1 VSIQSELAWAN
12 ITHNVAR
19 TAAGVAGV
27 AFAVVLL
34 FMQLGFYDTSYRSST
49 LLFDELDF
57 DIVLRSPQY
66 AHVRAAGTV
75 PRRRLYQAEAVH
87 GVAAAMPLYVGNG
100 TYQEPES
107 GLRREIVVLAVDPRR
122 EPFKLPALVANGP
135 RLAEADTAIM
145 DATVGPDYEPVRA
158 GSICML
164 ENRRIDIVG
173 VYHNGTGFIG
183 DASVYVSDQ
192 TFSRLFGNYP
202 LSDVSLGLIKLAPD
216 ANVNAVISELRAEL
230 PDDVQVMQRRELET
244 GEQRLWVRTRPV
256 GVMFSSGV
264 ILAVLVGA
272 VIVYQILSAEI
283 TNRLKEYA
291 TLKAI
296 GHEFTFI
303 RDVVIRQAL
312 LYALMGAVPATV
324 VAYGLYY
331 GLERATNLPMVM
343 TVARLVLVACLAA
356 GMSVGAALLAIRRVG
371 RTDPADLF

>member
-1 VSIQSELAWAN
+1 
-12 ITHNVAR
+12 
-19 TAAGVAGV
+19 
-27 AFAVVLL
+27 
-34 FMQLGFYDTSYRSST
+34 
-49 LLFDELDF
+49 
-57 DIVLRSPQY
+57 
-66 AHVRAAGTV
+66 
-75 PRRRLYQAEAVH
+75 
-87 GVAAAMPLYVGNG
+87 
-100 TYQEPES
+100 
-107 GLRREIVVLAVDPRR
+107 
-122 EPFKLPALVANGP
+122 
-135 RLAEADTAIM
+135 
-145 DATVGPDYEPVRA
+145 
-158 GSICML
+158 
-164 ENRRIDIVG
+164 
-173 VYHNGTGFIG
+173 
-183 DASVYVSDQ
+183 
-192 TFSRLFGNYP
+192 
-202 LSDVSLGLIKLAPD
+202 
-216 ANVNAVISELRAEL
+216 
-230 PDDVQVMQRRELET
+230 
-244 GEQRLWVRTRPV
+244 
-256 GVMFSSGV
+256 V